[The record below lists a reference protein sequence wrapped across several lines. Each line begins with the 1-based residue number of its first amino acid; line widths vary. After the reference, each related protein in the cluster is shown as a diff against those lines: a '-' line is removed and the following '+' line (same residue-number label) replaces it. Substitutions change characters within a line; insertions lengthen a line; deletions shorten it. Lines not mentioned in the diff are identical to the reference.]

1 MEGCIGGPCTSGS
14 PLPDLSRSAI
24 LGPARLD
31 QRGPG
36 MADED
41 RMRRGRLTTRKTTGT
56 TEDSAF
62 LQTPDTSFI
71 DTDPWRAL
79 RILAEFVEGFDALA
93 TAPPAVSV
101 FGSARITDQDPEY
114 AAAREVGTELAN
126 AGFSVITGG
135 GPGAMEAAN
144 RGC

>member
-1 MEGCIGGPCTSGS
+1 MS
-14 PLPDLSRSAI
+14 D
-24 LGPARLD
+24 
-31 QRGPG
+31 
-36 MADED
+36 DE
-41 RMRRGRLTTRKTTGT
+41 RRRRGRLVTRKSTGA

-101 FGSARITDQDPEY
+101 FGSARITEQDPEY
-114 AAAREVGTELAN
+114 TVARELGAELAR

-144 RGC
+144 GGCQDAGGFSIGLNIDPPHEQRLTDYVHLRIVS